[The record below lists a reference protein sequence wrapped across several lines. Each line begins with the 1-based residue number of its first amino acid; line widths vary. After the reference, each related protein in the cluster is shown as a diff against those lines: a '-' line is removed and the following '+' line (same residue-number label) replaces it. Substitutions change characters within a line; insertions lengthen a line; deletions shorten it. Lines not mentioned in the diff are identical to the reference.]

1 MDTPAETLNA
11 MAKARKEDNLRF
23 EDSMKRLDE
32 IVALLEEE
40 KLPLDTMIS
49 LYEEGVTLA
58 RACGEKLECAEQKVK
73 MIAKKSG
80 GGISLEEFDERE
92 EN

>member
-1 MDTPAETLNA
+1 MSK
-11 MAKARKEDNLRF
+11 AKKDEARSF

-32 IVALLEEE
+32 IVEQLEED
-40 KLPLDTMIS
+40 KLPLDKMIS

-58 RACGEKLECAEQKVK
+58 RACGEKLEAAEQKVRL
-73 MIAKKSG
+73 IAKKAG
-80 GGISLEEFDERE
+80 GAVALEDFDEHE

>member
-1 MDTPAETLNA
+1 MS
-11 MAKARKEDNLRF
+11 KARKDEARSF

-32 IVALLEEE
+32 IVEQLEED
-40 KLPLDTMIS
+40 KLPLDKMIS

-58 RACGEKLECAEQKVK
+58 RACGETLEAAEQKVRL
-73 MIAKKSG
+73 IAKKAG
-80 GGISLEEFDERE
+80 GGVTLEEFDERT

>member
-1 MDTPAETLNA
+1 MSKVKRDE
-11 MAKARKEDNLRF
+11 ARSF

-32 IVALLEEE
+32 IVEQLEED
-40 KLPLDTMIS
+40 KLPLDKMIS

-58 RACGEKLECAEQKVK
+58 RACGETLEAAEQKVRL
-73 MIAKKSG
+73 IAKKAG
-80 GGISLEEFDERE
+80 GGVTLEEIDERA